1 MKPLLTVLA
10 LFVITVIFF
19 AFFIGIPFFAGYMV
33 LWATG
38 SKVASLIVGF
48 AVFIIITRF
57 ATRNENKEDD
67 EDEEE
72 ETQS

>member
-10 LFVITVIFF
+10 LLVITVIFF

-48 AVFIIITRF
+48 CTFVFIIRF
-57 ATRNENKEDD
+57 ATRNEDKEEE
-67 EDEEE
+67 EDEE